1 MEKTMKERLKTIQ
14 YISDV
19 HSLTPDII
27 ADIVYEN
34 GGTVSTG
41 TIKKMLSEDAE
52 KKGYHYQTVA
62 DVHNAL
68 VAKFGED
75 YNINDLETLQRIIK
89 ERDRQIDSLMMQNEE
104 LQEVNGSDFERRLRV
119 FEERK
124 TVYEHTI
131 AIMEQQMDRLFKRLD
146 DREKV
151 IAHKDEIIEKM
162 LEKLSKE

>member
-14 YISDV
+14 YIADV
-19 HSLTPDII
+19 HNLTPDVI

-41 TIKKMLSEDAE
+41 TIKKMIKEGENA
-52 KKGYHYQTVA
+52 GYHYQPVA

-68 VAKFGED
+68 IAKFGED

-104 LQEVNGSDFERRLRV
+104 LQEANGSDFERRLRV
-119 FEERK
+119 FDERK
-124 TVYEHTI
+124 TAYEHTI
-131 AIMEQQMDRLFKRLD
+131 AILEQQIDRLFARLD
-146 DREKV
+146 EREKV

-162 LEKLSKE
+162 LERLNKE

>member
-19 HSLTPDII
+19 HNLTPDVI

-41 TIKKMLSEDAE
+41 TIKKMLKNGENA
-52 KKGYHYQTVA
+52 GYHYQSVA

-68 VAKFGED
+68 IAKFGED
-75 YNINDLETLQRIIK
+75 YNINDLEALQRIVK

-104 LQEVNGSDFERRLRV
+104 LQEVNDSDFERKLKV
-119 FEERK
+119 FDERK
-124 TVYEHTI
+124 SAYEHTI
-131 AIMEQQMDRLFKRLD
+131 SILEMQIDRLFKRLD

>member
-14 YISDV
+14 YISEV
-19 HSLTPDII
+19 HNLTPDVI

-41 TIKKMLSEDAE
+41 TIKKMLKEGE
-52 KKGYHYQTVA
+52 KAGYHYQSVA

-68 VAKFGED
+68 IAKFGED
-75 YNINDLETLQRIIK
+75 YNVNDIETLQRIIK
-89 ERDRQIDSLMMQNEE
+89 ERDRQIDSLVMQNEE
-104 LQEVNGSDFERRLRV
+104 LQEENDSDFERKLRV
-119 FEERK
+119 FDERK
-124 TVYEHTI
+124 SAYEHTI
-131 AIMEQQMDRLFKRLD
+131 SILEMQIDRLFKRLD

-162 LEKLSKE
+162 LEKLSQ

>member
-14 YISDV
+14 YISGV
-19 HSLTPDII
+19 HNLTVDNI

-34 GGTVSTG
+34 GGSASVN
-41 TIKKMLSEDAE
+41 TIKKMLREGE
-52 KKGYHYQTVA
+52 KAGYHYQTVA

-68 VAKFGED
+68 IAKFGED
-75 YNINDLETLQRIIK
+75 YNINDLETLQRIVK

-104 LQEVNGSDFERRLRV
+104 LQEENDNDFERKLRV
-119 FEERK
+119 FDERK
-124 TVYEHTI
+124 SVYEHTI
-131 AIMEQQMDRLFKRLD
+131 SILEQQIDRLFKRLD